1 MMTNP
6 GIESN
11 QPLSNTLFVQ
21 IQKDIKRQA
30 AGKLQAD
37 GTGRLQAVRCQ
48 QDSGS

>member
-6 GIESN
+6 GK
-11 QPLSNTLFVQ
+11 QPAA
-21 IQKDIKRQA
+21 IQHAFCTDTKRYIKRQA